1 MCEVTAAE
9 MKALER
15 AAYLAGQSYLDM
27 MERAGRASAR
37 EALDLAPCARRG
49 VIFCGKGNNGGDG
62 FVAARAL
69 RQAGLEVALIL
80 AEGDAVTP
88 DAAENQRQAAALGI
102 PCLPLSEDTA
112 SPLLARADVVLDA
125 VYGTG
130 FHGALRPAGALAARL
145 MNTCPAPVLALDV
158 PSGVVCDT
166 GEAAPGAVRAARTV
180 TFHAAKPCHRL
191 CPTHCGA
198 VRVVPIFTGL

>member
-1 MCEVTAAE
+1 MCEVTAAG

-15 AAYLAGQSYLDM
+15 AAFEAGQSYLDM

-37 EALDLAPCARRG
+37 EALDLVPGARRC
-49 VIFCGKGNNGGDG
+49 VVVCGKGNNGGDG

-69 RQAGLEVALIL
+69 WEEGLEVALLL

-88 DAAENQRQAAALGI
+88 DAAENQRRAAALGI
-102 PCLPLSEDTA
+102 PCLPLAADTA
-112 SPLLARADVVLDA
+112 AALLDRADVVLDA
-125 VYGTG
+125 LYGTG
-130 FHGALRPAGALAARL
+130 FHGALRPAGALAAHL
-145 MNTCPAPVLALDV
+145 MNGCPAPVLALDV
-158 PSGVVCDT
+158 PSGVACDT

-191 CPTHCGA
+191 CPAYCGA
-198 VRVVPIFTGL
+198 VRVAPIFTSL

>member
-1 MCEVTAAE
+1 MCEVTAAG

-15 AAYLAGQSYLDM
+15 AAFEAGQSYLDM

-37 EALDLAPCARRG
+37 EALDLAPGARRC
-49 VIFCGKGNNGGDG
+49 VVVCGKGNNGGDG

-69 RQAGLEVALIL
+69 WEKGLEVALVL

-88 DAAENQRQAAALGI
+88 DAAENQRRAAALGI
-102 PCLPLSEDTA
+102 PCLPLAADTA
-112 SPLLARADVVLDA
+112 AALLDGADVVLDA
-125 VYGTG
+125 LYGTG
-130 FHGALRPAGALAARL
+130 FHGALRPAGALASRL
-145 MNTCPAPVLALDV
+145 MNGCPAPVLALDV
-158 PSGVVCDT
+158 PSGVACDT

-191 CPTHCGA
+191 CPAHCGA
-198 VRVVPIFTGL
+198 VRVAPIFTSL

>member
-1 MCEVTAAE
+1 MCEVTAAG

-15 AAYLAGQSYLDM
+15 AAFEAGQSYLDM
-27 MERAGRASAR
+27 MERAGQASAR
-37 EALDLAPCARRG
+37 EALDLAPGARRC
-49 VIFCGKGNNGGDG
+49 VVVCGKGNNGGDG

-69 RQAGLEVALIL
+69 WEERLEVALLL

-88 DAAENQRQAAALGI
+88 DAAENQRRAAALGI
-102 PCLPLSEDTA
+102 PCLPLAADTA
-112 SPLLARADVVLDA
+112 AALLDRADVVLDA
-125 VYGTG
+125 LYGTG

-145 MNTCPAPVLALDV
+145 MNGCPAPVLALDV

-166 GEAAPGAVRAARTV
+166 GEAAPGAVQAARTV

-191 CPTHCGA
+191 CPAHCGA
-198 VRVVPIFTGL
+198 VRVAPIFTSL